1 MQKITIVIVFML
13 ASIAALAQHEGIRR
27 YFSSY
32 TLDNDT
38 VADYS
43 FYNDTTIDYF
53 YKFMPQQK
61 VADNTL
67 GLMNPG
73 NPYITAIF
81 SKREPRHDFFFLNN
95 YQAFIKSHSKVV
107 YFDTKKPFS
116 RIDFTG
122 GNKGLE
128 LVKFIFSHNFT
139 PYFNLTFNYDI
150 SNSDGFYLNNAA
162 KVNALYLAGAFT
174 KKKYQNHFNI
184 IFNKINSNENAG
196 IADIDRFESGD
207 IRAVDNNVL
216 LSNAS
221 SSISQIGAQYNHE
234 YRLGQYIID
243 TIIRDEEKD
252 TIINKNLHS
261 KFSIVHDVTF
271 DRYVR
276 KYKDQFSSFYTNY
289 YNDSSQTNDSVT
301 YYQFNNKLLLCL
313 NFQNDS
319 SGNFLKLYAGLKNL
333 TYSFLIDSTQKTTYS
348 STYITGNLIFKHN
361 RTHLQA
367 NADYCLFGGDA
378 FDINVSGSL
387 KQMFTE
393 NLGINAS
400 AGYSL
405 TNCSLFDTY
414 YKSNNFKWEND
425 LTKNGVANAHIDL
438 FHEKFQLSVGANLNL
453 LHDYIIY
460 DQQAMPIQI
469 HSANLIA
476 DVYVSKTFNFW
487 KFHWFNEVAY
497 QYISDKQYV
506 RLPEAVAYTSLY
518 FKTEM
523 FHNALTLQV
532 GIDAKFNSNFYGYAY
547 MPATAV
553 FYLQDEKKFGSYPNL
568 GFFIGAKIKRFRI
581 FAKLS
586 NFNSTF
592 MKPTYFSLYR
602 LPDNPF
608 AFNYGI
614 SWEFYD

>member
-1 MQKITIVIVFML
+1 MQKIAIAIVLLLVSL
-13 ASIAALAQHEGIRR
+13 ATFGQHEGIRR

-32 TLDNDT
+32 TLSNDT
-38 VADYS
+38 AADYS

-61 VADNTL
+61 VSDNTL

-73 NPYITAIF
+73 NPYITALF
-81 SKREPRHDFFFLNN
+81 SKREPRHEFCFLNN
-95 YQAFIKSHSKVV
+95 YQSFIKSHSNVV

-116 RIDFTG
+116 RFDFTG

-128 LVKFIFSHNFT
+128 LVRFIFSHNFT

-196 IADIDRFESGD
+196 IADPDRFESGD

-216 LSNAS
+216 LTNAS

-243 TIIRDEEKD
+243 TIVRDEGKD

-289 YNDSSQTNDSVT
+289 YNDSSKTNDSLT
-301 YYQFNNKLLLCL
+301 YYQFNNKLLLSL

-319 SGNFLKLYAGLKNL
+319 NGNFLKLYAGLKNL
-333 TYSFLIDSTQKTTYS
+333 TYSFIIDSTYKATYS
-348 STYITGNLIFKHN
+348 STYVTGELIFKHN
-361 RTHLQA
+361 KTHLRA

-378 FDINVSGSL
+378 FDINVSASL

-393 NLGINAS
+393 NLGINAN

-405 TNCSLFDTY
+405 TNCYLFDTY

-425 LTKNGVANAHIDL
+425 LTKNGIANAHIDL

-460 DQQAMPIQI
+460 DQQAMPTQI
-469 HSANLIA
+469 HNTNLIA
-476 DVYVSKTFNFW
+476 DVYVNKTFNIW

-506 RLPEAVAYTSLY
+506 RLPEVVAYSSLY
-518 FKTEM
+518 FKTGM
-523 FHNALTLQV
+523 FHDALTLQV
-532 GIDAKFNSNFYGYAY
+532 GVDAKFNSNFYGYAY

-553 FYLQDEKKFGSYPNL
+553 FYLQDEMKFGSYPNL

-608 AFNYGI
+608 AFNFGI